1 MWKVGGVAF
10 LRRDEILWKAHL
22 VALLWSVWREEF
34 SSFNNC
40 DRRQAPCEST
50 HIIKAWLGAWE
61 VVRSNI
67 LRLWGDYTL
76 FHCFHLFYFYFYERS
91 LFPLLIVL

>member
-1 MWKVGGVAF
+1 MEGSFGGFVVVC
-10 LRRDEILWKAHL
+10 LERK
-22 VALLWSVWREEF
+22 EF
-34 SSFNNC
+34 SSFNNCESFTNC

-76 FHCFHLFYFYFYERS
+76 FHCFHLFFIYFYERS
-91 LFPLLIVL
+91 LFPPLIVL